1 LVEGVAVA
9 VCIEAYADG
18 PAAVIDRETVFA
30 LSGEET
36 GGLEPEVGGVWN
48 PVEYVEKEAV

>member
-1 LVEGVAVA
+1 
-9 VCIEAYADG
+9 
-18 PAAVIDRETVFA
+18 VIDRETVFA

-36 GGLEPEVGGVWN
+36 RGLEPGVGSIWN

>member
-1 LVEGVAVA
+1 MAVA

-36 GGLEPEVGGVWN
+36 GGLEPGVGGVWN
-48 PVEYVEKEAV
+48 PVEYVEKETV